1 MILERKGVHM
11 SNWSRKIVACA
22 AATLLIVPAVLANK
36 AQEQQRLQESGTVMG
51 QILNVPD
58 DIPKDLL
65 DKAKCVV
72 VLPSVVKAAFG
83 VGGSYGHGA
92 MVCRTGSDFNG
103 PWGPPAM
110 YSLEGGSF
118 GFQIGG
124 QATDVVLLIM
134 NDAGVNSLLR
144 SKVKLGAGASIAAGP
159 KGRSAAAN
167 TDAYM
172 RAEILSYSRS
182 RGVFAGV
189 SLNGATLHADNNG
202 NRELYGKSISA
213 KQIIEGPNRPA
224 IPPSANSLV
233 SELSKASPS
242 GKSNA

>member
-1 MILERKGVHM
+1 M
-11 SNWSRKIVACA
+11 SSVRQNLMACA
-22 AATLLIVPAVLANK
+22 VVLAMAAPCAFGQNQ
-36 AQEQQRLQESGTVMG
+36 QEKRLKEAGDVMQ
-51 QILNVPD
+51 QILSVPD
-58 DIPKDLL
+58 NIPQQLL
-65 DKAKCVV
+65 DHAKCVV

-92 MVCRTGSDFNG
+92 MVCRTGANFTG

-124 QATDVVLLIM
+124 QATDVVLLVM
-134 NDAGVNSLLR
+134 NKSGVDSLLR
-144 SKVKLGAGASIAAGP
+144 SKVKLGADASIAAGP
-159 KGRSAAAN
+159 KGRAASAD

-189 SLNGATLHADNNG
+189 SLQGATLHADNNG
-202 NRELYGKSISA
+202 DNALYGKTLSV
-213 KQIIEGPNRPA
+213 KQIIEGPGRPST
-224 IPPSANSLV
+224 PPAAETLEA
-233 SELSKASPS
+233 ELSKVSPH
-242 GKSNA
+242 GTAA

>member
-1 MILERKGVHM
+1 MTALKRKLLTC
-11 SNWSRKIVACA
+11 SIA
-22 AATLLIVPAVLANK
+22 AAMAVPCAV
-36 AQEQQRLQESGTVMG
+36 AQSQNQERQRLREAGQVMQE
-51 QILNVPD
+51 ILNVPD
-58 DIPKDLL
+58 NIPQNLL
-65 DKAKCVV
+65 NHAKCVI

-92 MVCRTGSDFNG
+92 MVCRSGANFTG

-124 QATDVVLLIM
+124 QATDVVLLVM
-134 NDAGVNSLLR
+134 NKSGVNSLLK
-144 SKVKLGAGASIAAGP
+144 SKVKLGADASIAAGP
-159 KGRSAAAN
+159 KGRAASAD

-189 SLNGATLHADNNG
+189 SLQGATLHPDNKG
-202 NRELYGKSISA
+202 DQALYGKQVTA
-213 KQIIEGPNRPA
+213 QQIVEGPNRPTA
-224 IPPSANSLV
+224 PPAAHELV
-233 SELSKASPS
+233 AELEKVSPH
-242 GKSNA
+242 GTAA

>member
-1 MILERKGVHM
+1 M
-11 SNWSRKIVACA
+11 A
-22 AATLLIVPAVLANK
+22 AAVALVMVLPVMAAQK
-36 AQEQQRLQESGTVMG
+36 SQEQQRLKDSATVMH

-58 DIPKDLL
+58 NIPQSLL
-65 DKAKCVV
+65 NDAKCVV
-72 VLPSVVKAAFG
+72 VLPSIVKAAFG
-83 VGGSYGHGA
+83 VGGQYGHGA
-92 MVCRTGSDFNG
+92 MVCRTGSHFNG

-124 QATDVVLLIM
+124 KATDVVLLIM
-134 NDAGVNSLLR
+134 NDSGVRSLLQ

-159 KGRSAAAN
+159 KGRTAGAS

-189 SLNGATLHADNNG
+189 SLKGATLHPDNDG
-202 NRELYGKSISA
+202 NKALYGRDISA
-213 KQIIEGPNRPA
+213 KEIILGPNRPA
-224 IPPSANSLV
+224 TPPSAHRLDSA
-233 SELSKASPS
+233 LSKASPS
-242 GKSNA
+242 GKASS

>member
-1 MILERKGVHM
+1 MRTIQAAL
-11 SNWSRKIVACA
+11 ACA
-22 AATLLIVPAVLANK
+22 AAIALLVPTVLADK
-36 AQEQQRLQESGTVMG
+36 SQEQQRLKQSAAVMQ
-51 QILNVPD
+51 QILSVPD
-58 DIPKDLL
+58 NIPQNLL
-65 DKAKCVV
+65 SKAKCVV

-92 MVCRTGSDFNG
+92 MVCRTGSDFSG

-134 NDAGVNSLLR
+134 NEAGVNSLMQ
-144 SKVKLGAGASIAAGP
+144 SKVKLGVGASIAAGP
-159 KGRSAAAN
+159 KGRAAAAN

-182 RGVFAGV
+182 RGVFGGV
-189 SLNGATLHADNNG
+189 SLNGATLHSDNNG
-202 NRELYGKSISA
+202 DRELYGKNISA

-224 IPPSANSLV
+224 IPPSGSALV
-233 SELSKASPS
+233 NELSKASPS
-242 GKSNA
+242 

>member
-1 MILERKGVHM
+1 MKK
-11 SNWSRKIVACA
+11 WSRSVVVCAVAMVLA
-22 AATLLIVPAVLANK
+22 VPAALAQK
-36 AQEQQRLQESGTVMG
+36 SQEQKRLKESATVMH

-92 MVCRTGSDFNG
+92 MVCRTGSNFNG
-103 PWGPPAM
+103 PWGPPVM

-124 QATDVVLLIM
+124 QATDVILLIM

-172 RAEILSYSRS
+172 RTEILSYSRS
-182 RGVFAGV
+182 RGAFAGV
-189 SLNGATLHADNNG
+189 SLNGATVHPDNNG
-202 NRELYGKSISA
+202 DRALYGKDISA
-213 KQIIEGPNRPA
+213 KQIVEGPNRPA
-224 IPPSANSLV
+224 VPPSANELV

-242 GKSNA
+242 GKSSS